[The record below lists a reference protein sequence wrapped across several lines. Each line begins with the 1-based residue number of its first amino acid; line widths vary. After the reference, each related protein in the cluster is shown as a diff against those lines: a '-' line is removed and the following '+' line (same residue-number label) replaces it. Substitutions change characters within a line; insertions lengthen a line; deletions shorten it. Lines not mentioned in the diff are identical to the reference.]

1 MITAHVNE
9 MAIVLR
15 YPMNETLSRE
25 EWDTLLD
32 ELKSQ
37 FIPNLYQY
45 GRRSYVD
52 IQTSTGMTRV
62 VIYLT
67 EKTVSMDEAIA
78 ILTKRNFQVF
88 DVRENPSGL

>member
-15 YPMNETLSRE
+15 YPMFENLSRE
-25 EWDTLLD
+25 QWETLLD

-37 FIPNLYQY
+37 FIPSLYQF
-45 GRRSYVD
+45 GKRSHAD
-52 IQTSTGMTRV
+52 SDASTGLSRV

-67 EKTVSMDEAIA
+67 DKTVTMDEAIA
-78 ILTKRNFQVF
+78 ILKRWNFQVF
-88 DVRENPSGL
+88 DVRENPSGP

>member
-1 MITAHVNE
+1 MSEN
-9 MAIVLR
+9 
-15 YPMNETLSRE
+15 LSRGQWE
-25 EWDTLLD
+25 ALLD

-45 GRRSYVD
+45 GKRSHAD
-52 IQTSTGMTRV
+52 IQTSTGTTRV

-67 EKTVSMDEAIA
+67 EKTVTMAQAIA
-78 ILTKRNFQVF
+78 ILKNWNFQVF